1 MSDQQFAID
10 GAGTETAG
18 IDNWRRVNRL
28 DLDLLDRPQ
37 QYEIFDPG
45 LVEAVNTALGLGMP
59 LLVTGEPGVGKSTLA
74 RFVAHKLGCGLPLG
88 FRVKSTTEGRDLLY
102 QIDQLRRMADA
113 YRRGESGADDIRKYV
128 EFNALGKAVLRTWPR
143 QRLEDDNLHAH
154 AWPVNNADAE
164 QEPGWGDARSSVV
177 LIDEID
183 KATTD
188 VPNDLLEELR
198 TLSFS
203 VPELPHLPIALYKG
217 ENNDQSAYRPFVL
230 ITSNSERSLPEAFLR
245 RCVYYHMQFPEHPD
259 DASDEGENKRR
270 YDAMVNAINQ
280 RIDALFSTTRQTNYL
295 ENRSAAWQAFWA
307 LRRNGTGLQRKPST
321 GELLNWLS
329 SVCSPANSELRIGS
343 EAWCRL
349 GCQLLVK
356 QRDDAD
362 TAWQLLR
369 GSNY

>member
-1 MSDQQFAID
+1 MSEQDYALD
-10 GAGTETAG
+10 GESSINAGT
-18 IDNWRRVNRL
+18 DNWRRVNRL
-28 DLDLLDRPQ
+28 DLDLLDQPQ

-74 RFVAHKLGCGLPLG
+74 RFIAHKLGCGQPLTY
-88 FRVKSTTEGRDLLY
+88 RVKSTTDGRDLLY

-113 YRRGESGADDIRKYV
+113 YRRGESATQDILQYI
-128 EFNALGKAVLRTWPR
+128 EFNAIGKAVLRTWPQQLLTER
-143 QRLEDDNLHAH
+143 SLHSH
-154 AWPVNNADAE
+154 AWSADVQE
-164 QEPGWGDARSSVV
+164 LEPGWGDSRSSVV

-203 VPELPHLPIALYKG
+203 VPELPGLPVALYKG
-217 ENNDQSAYRPFVL
+217 ENDDQSVYRPFVL

-259 DASDEGENKRR
+259 DASDDGENNRR
-270 YDAMVNAINQ
+270 YNALINAINQ
-280 RIDALFSTTRQTNYL
+280 RVDALFNSTRHARYL
-295 ENRSAAWQAFWA
+295 ENRSAAWEAFWVM
-307 LRRNGTGLQRKPST
+307 RRDGTGLQRKPST

-329 SVCSPANSELRIGS
+329 SVCSPANSELRIDS
-343 EAWCRL
+343 EAWYRL

-356 QRDDAD
+356 QRDDVD

-369 GSNY
+369 GSSY